1 MTSQSEESAPSALL
15 SFTAEN
21 ARSYRDEV
29 TLSLLATRLAAEGVP
44 RSLTPAG
51 MAKPVRVLPAAGI
64 FGANASGKTT
74 ILRAMADM
82 RNLVLASFVQ
92 GSRGT
97 PIPRERFLLDSASQ
111 DRPTRFEIDMVLE
124 GVRWVYGFEVNDEQ
138 VRKEYAYHWP
148 RGRQALVFQRDED
161 LVDFGSR
168 FKAEDRALENLLRDN
183 SLLLSVAGTTG
194 NKQLDSLFDWFKS
207 NLKLA
212 EPRNLLYRIFF
223 TGNMYK
229 NADYMERIIS
239 MVQTADLGISDLK
252 ITDFD
257 TTSLIRE
264 VNENI
269 EDERIDEVVG
279 HFSEMMRILKDFEDD
294 FDLTNEWE
302 AFPLREL
309 RLIHIGT
316 NNNVPLYQKDES
328 RGTLVWMSLIGPLL
342 KVLEK
347 GGVILVDELD
357 ISLHAHLVEQII
369 AIFQNPQVN
378 RRNAQLIFNSHD
390 GRILEEGG
398 TWALGRDQIW
408 FTRKEYSGE
417 SKLYSLYDFSPR
429 RDEAVHHRYFQ
440 GRYGAVPVIDKAAIG
455 HAMTPVE

>member
-21 ARSYRDEV
+21 ARSYRDEA
-29 TLSLLATRLAAEGVP
+29 TLSLLATRLSAEGVP

-82 RNLVLASFVQ
+82 RNLVLTSFVQ

-97 PIPRERFLLDSASQ
+97 PIPRQRFLLDSASQ
-111 DRPTRFEIDMVLE
+111 DRPTRFEIDLILE
-124 GVRWVYGFEVNDEQ
+124 GVRWVYGFEVNDER
-138 VRKEYAYHWP
+138 VLEEFAYHWP
-148 RGRQALVFQRDED
+148 RGRQALVFQRDRD
-161 LVDFGSR
+161 SVDFGSR

-183 SLLLSVAGTTG
+183 ALLLSVAGTTG
-194 NKQLDSLFDWFKS
+194 NNQLASLFDWFIVNLRLFDIS
-207 NLKLA
+207 N
-212 EPRNLLYRIFF
+212 RSDRINF
-223 TGNMYK
+223 TGDMYK
-229 NADYMERIIS
+229 KADYTERIID
-239 MVQTADLGISDLK
+239 MLQVADLGISDLS
-252 ITDFD
+252 ITDSD
-257 TTSLIRE
+257 ATNP
-264 VNENI
+264 NEDI
-269 EDERIDEVVG
+269 KDERFGEAVE
-279 HFSEMMRILKDFEDD
+279 HLSELVRLLQDLKDDY
-294 FDLTNEWE
+294 DLINEWD
-302 AFPLREL
+302 LSLKEL
-309 RLIHIGT
+309 RLIHTGADNI
-316 NNNVPLYQKDES
+316 VPFHQKDES
-328 RGTLVWMSLIGPLL
+328 QGTLVWFSLIGPLL
-342 KVLEK
+342 KVLEE
-347 GGVILVDELD
+347 GIVILIDELD
-357 ISLHAHLVEQII
+357 VSLHPHLVEQII

-455 HAMTPVE
+455 HAMTPVDK

>member
-29 TLSLLATRLAAEGVP
+29 TLSLLATRLSAEGVP

-82 RNLVLASFVQ
+82 KNLVLTSFVQ

-111 DRPTRFEIDMVLE
+111 ERPTRFEVDLVLE

-138 VRKEYAYHWP
+138 VREEYAYHWP
-148 RGRQALVFQRDED
+148 RGRQALVFQRDND
-161 LVDFGSR
+161 SVDFGSR

-194 NKQLDSLFDWFKS
+194 NDQLASLFDWFKVNLRLFDLSNRQLNS
-207 NLKLA
+207 NL
-212 EPRNLLYRIFF
+212 
-223 TGNMYK
+223 TGDMYK
-229 NADYMERIIS
+229 NADYTERIID
-239 MVQTADLGISDLK
+239 MLQAADLGISDLS
-252 ITDFD
+252 ITDSNA
-257 TTSLIRE
+257 TIP
-264 VNENI
+264 NEDI
-269 EDERIDEVVG
+269 KDERFGEAVE
-279 HFSEMMRILKDFEDD
+279 HLSELVRLLQDLKDDY
-294 FDLTNEWE
+294 DLTNEWD
-302 AFPLREL
+302 LSLKEL
-309 RLIHIGT
+309 RLIHTGAD
-316 NNNVPLYQKDES
+316 NKVPFHQRDES
-328 RGTLVWMSLIGPLL
+328 QGTLVWFSLIGPVL
-342 KVLEK
+342 KVLEE
-347 GGVILVDELD
+347 GVVILIDELD
-357 ISLHAHLVEQII
+357 ASLHPQLVEQVIKM
-369 AIFQNPQVN
+369 FQNPQIN
-378 RRNAQLIFNSHD
+378 RRDAQLIFNSHD
-390 GRILEEGG
+390 GKILEDGG

-408 FTRKEYSGE
+408 FTRKNYIGE
-417 SKLYSLYDFSPR
+417 SKLSSLYDFSPR